1 MPVKFSSVVKS
12 EIGWKFISIIETGRL
27 HDCALTDPVRLQYE
41 ACQSEIM
48 PGPGKLLRWGVPE
61 GTRASPGSSTGSASG
76 DLIHDDYLL
85 ADALIA
91 VLDQLEWAAATDPFI
106 SEGFEPLDALRADQP
121 PSSHIDDTSR
131 RWRSTRRS
139 S

>member
-1 MPVKFSSVVKS
+1 MLPVKFSSQVKS
-12 EIGWKFISIIETGRL
+12 EIGWRYLAVIETGRL

-41 ACQSEIM
+41 ACQSEIL

-61 GTRASPGSSTGSASG
+61 GTRAASG

-91 VLDQLEWAAATDPFI
+91 EIDQLDWSASTDL
-106 SEGFEPLDALRADQP
+106 SSYEGFEPLEVKA
-121 PSSHIDDTSR
+121 
-131 RWRSTRRS
+131 
-139 S
+139 